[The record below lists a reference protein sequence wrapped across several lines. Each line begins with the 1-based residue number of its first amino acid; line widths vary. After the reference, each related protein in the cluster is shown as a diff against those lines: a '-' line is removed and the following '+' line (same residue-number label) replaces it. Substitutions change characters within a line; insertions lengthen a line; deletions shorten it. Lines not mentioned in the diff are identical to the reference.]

1 MSTLRSLSSRFYSQF
16 PREFGLK
23 RRIVKT
29 EADFWRQVNLHNGKM
44 NCYTTLY
51 DYDEQT
57 EWGKP
62 IYESCI
68 WDRML
73 WDFDNEG
80 DLANELMLQLTD
92 HLVSSDILHTN
103 VFSGRGYHN
112 YTFCKPNL
120 QSPAYAIRAY
130 QAEVCKDLGISMD
143 VKNGLDPTSI
153 ANGTKIIRIIGTM
166 NTRAE
171 GRRACLSIPRSM
183 LRAGH
188 TAVREHARIPNMKM
202 HKVGKVE
209 IDLSSYDIE
218 AVDFNT
224 VYGGEAIELGEATP
238 IMKEELPPCIVSLL
252 DNPNVKD
259 DGRQVVMSF
268 LGYLAREGVEPKA
281 LTYDSR
287 QQATDIVMQAIAE
300 HSNPETS
307 KWKKYTPRRR
317 VSNVIDNIL
326 HPYSCNRL
334 RDMGLC
340 VDECKTNSMC
350 SLGGGV

>member
-1 MSTLRSLSSRFYSQF
+1 MSTLKSLSSRFYSQF

-29 EADFWRQVNLHNGKM
+29 EDEFWRKVNQHNGVM

-51 DYDEQT
+51 DYEEHT

-68 WDRML
+68 WDRMI

-80 DLANELMLQLTD
+80 DLANELMIQLSD
-92 HLVSSDILHTN
+92 HLCENDILHTN

-112 YTFCKPNL
+112 YTFCSPNL

-130 QAEVCKDLGISMD
+130 QSEVCKDLGIELD
-143 VKNGLDPTSI
+143 VQNGLDPTSI

-166 NTRAE
+166 NTRSSA
-171 GRRACLSIPRSM
+171 RRACLSMPRSM
-183 LRAGH
+183 LRSGH
-188 TAVREHARIPNMKM
+188 ETVREYARVPHTII
-202 HKVGKVE
+202 HKSGKVE
-209 IDLSSYDIE
+209 IDLTSYDIE
-218 AVDFNT
+218 SVDFNT
-224 VYGGEAIELGEATP
+224 EYDGDPIELSGEVP
-238 IMKEELPPCIVSLL
+238 IMKEELPPCIIALL
-252 DNPNVKD
+252 NNVDVKD
-259 DGRQVVMSF
+259 DGRQVVMSYLAF
-268 LGYLAREGVEPKA
+268 LAREGVEPAA

-287 QQATDIVMQAIAE
+287 QVATDVVMHAIEE
-300 HSNPETS
+300 HSNEES
-307 KWKKYTPRRR
+307 IKWRKYAPRRR

-334 RDMGLC
+334 ESMRLC
-340 VDECKTNSMC
+340 VEPGCRFVDKR
-350 SLGGGV
+350 